1 MVLLGKNAF
10 EPIFNS
16 ILMGIVY
23 GESYLQNAMLN
34 LFRDIVKL
42 SNKSFNVIPIET
54 EGEKMIP
61 ATHQLILSNQIIK
74 KLEALPASTITSRKL
89 WFEICME
96 LFVFF
101 IQCTSKFP
109 DLVTCDYKFEK

>member
-34 LFRDIVKL
+34 LFRDIIKL
-42 SNKSFNVIPIET
+42 SNKSFNVIPIER
-54 EGEKMIP
+54 EGQKIIP

-74 KLEALPASTITSRKL
+74 KLEALPTSTITSRKL

-101 IQCTSKFP
+101 IKCKSKFS
-109 DLVTCDYKFEK
+109 DLITCDYKFEK